1 MQQFLDGPDPAAS
14 ALLANVRFW
23 PIPAS
28 HDRQLSVNSAGLRQL
43 SVDRLRSLTIETYQ
57 PGSNQNL
64 TFPLRP
70 LHTKL
75 TVSGVQLFPG

>member
-1 MQQFLDGPDPAAS
+1 MDVCSWPTPAA
-14 ALLANVRFW
+14 
-23 PIPAS
+23 
-28 HDRQLSVNSAGLRQL
+28 HDRQLWINSVGLRQS
-43 SVDRLRSLTIETYQ
+43 SVDPLRSFTIETYQ